1 MATRIIGI
9 DFGTSTTV
17 VRIHNVGTGNSIIP
31 LLINGQS
38 VIPTI
43 AFKPEESEDLYYGYD
58 AQAKIDQNA
67 KGDVIR
73 NFKMKLI
80 GNEDSLN
87 QAKVLI
93 DGFMAYVFKHY
104 QSQLNQNAFPPADS
118 IKVYVSH
125 PAKWSS
131 AAISIMKNSVVNA
144 GFCTMENVFAKDEP
158 TAAVLA
164 TLHEHSD
171 DLLKEGMIYDGDTH
185 KAMMIDMGAGT
196 TDIVL
201 FCYTVKN
208 GKTEISDVITY
219 PSMGHEGLCG
229 GREIDDALMK
239 AAEAF
244 VHKMTNAPINR
255 KAERAL
261 NKLRKRIRVWKE
273 KAVSERLRENNIPI
287 SEPEEISDLRDD
299 LLDSGIPIANEGE
312 KFVITREY
320 FQKETQAH
328 WSQWIDLLN
337 GAFKEVVLPQYGNMK
352 CPKRPEEVEL
362 LIITGGH
369 SQWYIVDD
377 YILSSG
383 IQFQKIKA
391 RPNLLVHSD
400 SPQETVAIGLCYL
413 DEDVVKC
420 HPVPNDVDVSF
431 TCEGQY
437 LGATNLVKKGTPLPY
452 EKNDIVLKNVI
463 KGNFIR
469 RKALLIKY
477 VVTTDSKNRITREV
491 FVEAENMLETIINVV
506 LAAIGVGIL
515 DIPKIWWNIVTFQWD
530 KINPEVLNSVI
541 DYNYDVVLKPQ
552 INVNEE
558 GIIKVGGKLSIG
570 SKELDIPEIII

>member
-17 VRIHNVGTGNSIIP
+17 VRIHNVGVGNTIIP
-31 LLINGQS
+31 LLVNGQS

-43 AFKPEESEDLYYGYD
+43 AFRPEGSDDLYYGYD
-58 AQAKIDQNA
+58 AQAKVDQNA
-67 KGDVIR
+67 KGEVIR

-80 GNEDSLN
+80 GDEESLSLA
-87 QAKVLI
+87 QSLI
-93 DGFMAYVFKHY
+93 DGFMSYVFKHY
-104 QSQLNQNAFPPADS
+104 QSQLNQNAFPPADI

-131 AAISIMKNSVVNA
+131 AAITIMKNSVVNA
-144 GFCTMENVFAKDEP
+144 GFCTIDNVSAKDEP

-171 DLLKEGMIYDGDTH
+171 DLLKAGMIYDGDIH

-201 FCYTVKN
+201 FCYIIKD
-208 GKTEISDVITY
+208 GKIEISDIITY

-239 AAEAF
+239 AAEEF
-244 VHKMTNAPINR
+244 VKKMTNAPINR

-261 NKLRKRIRVWKE
+261 NKLRRRVRVWKE
-273 KAVSERLRENNIPI
+273 KAVSERLKDNNIPI

-299 LLDSGIPIANEGE
+299 LLDSGLPIANEGE
-312 KFVITREY
+312 KFIITREY
-320 FQKETQAH
+320 FHRETQAH
-328 WSQWIDLLN
+328 WKQWINLIK
-337 GAFKEVVLPQYGNMK
+337 GAFKEVVLPQYEKLK
-352 CPKRPEEVEL
+352 CPKRPEDVEL

-377 YILSSG
+377 YILNGG
-383 IQFQKIKA
+383 INFWKIIAK
-391 RPNLLVHSD
+391 PDLLIHSD
-400 SPQETVAIGLCYL
+400 APQETVAIGLCYL

-420 HPVPNDVDVSF
+420 HPVPNDVDISF
-431 TCEGQY
+431 SCEGQY
-437 LGATNLVKKGTPLPY
+437 LGATNLVKKGAPLPF
-452 EKNDIVLKNVI
+452 EKSDIKLKNFI

-477 VVTTDSKNRITREV
+477 VVTTDSKNHITREV
-491 FVEAENMLETIINVV
+491 YVEAENMLEIIVNFV
-506 LAAIGVGIL
+506 LAAIGVSIL
-515 DIPKIWWNIVTFQWD
+515 DIPKIWWKIVTFQWD
-530 KINPEVLNSVI
+530 EINPEILNSI
-541 DYNYDVVLKPQ
+541 INYNYDVVLEPQ
-552 INVNEE
+552 IIVNEE
-558 GIIKVGGKLSIG
+558 GIIKVGGKLSVG
-570 SKELDIPEIII
+570 SKELEIPEVVI